1 MTGGLAERIAAARGA
16 GEPQRLVAAVPY
28 AELLGVAFESAGE
41 EDPVFRLDYRP
52 GNIGNPA
59 LPALH
64 GGVIGAFMEHAAIF
78 HLLWVQGGTRL
89 PRVVD
94 IAIDYLRP
102 GQPEATFAR
111 CDVRRQGKRVANVG
125 IEAWQGPAYE
135 AGRVIATARAH
146 FLLAEPD

>member
-1 MTGGLAERIAAARGA
+1 MSEGLAGRIAAARAA
-16 GEPQRLVAAVPY
+16 GEPGRLVAAVPY
-28 AELLGVAFESAGE
+28 AELLGVAFESAGDE
-41 EDPVFRLDYRP
+41 PVFRLDYRA
-52 GNIGNPA
+52 GNIGNPT

-78 HLLWVQGGTRL
+78 HLLWGQEVTRL

-102 GQPEATFAR
+102 GQPEVAFAR
-111 CDVRRQGKRVANVG
+111 CEVRRQGKRVANVG
-125 IEAWQGPAYE
+125 IEAWQGPRDAP
-135 AGRVIATARAH
+135 GRVIATARAH